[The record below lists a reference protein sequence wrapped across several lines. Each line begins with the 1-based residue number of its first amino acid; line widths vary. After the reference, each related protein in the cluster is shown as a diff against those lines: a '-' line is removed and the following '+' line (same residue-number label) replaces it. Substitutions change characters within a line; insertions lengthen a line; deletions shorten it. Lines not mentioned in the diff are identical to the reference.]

1 MKTINPRTLF
11 ICTFLLAGAPALA
24 QEAETPDPETA
35 AYEAALESARQGQEA
50 AEQALE
56 QVHAEL
62 QRVAEQQHLAEGTEQ
77 ASLSEAQRTEMRA
90 QLSRAHEELRR
101 ASREVARAHRE
112 IELAHRGARAGF
124 APRAGLFQLGDKA
137 VIGVVLGDST
147 DSGVPVLGVSPDG
160 PSDRAGIQQGDVI
173 VALMGQELA
182 GDAQADPRAVL
193 TQAMKEVK
201 VGDELLITVDRD
213 GQRIDFEVTADKRE
227 PFAWQSFVRLPSAPL
242 APGAP
247 GAPLVVE
254 RIEIP
259 QIDHEDLHEQVER
272 LRENIERA
280 RVVVR
285 TRKDGEPGAFENSY
299 EYHFDSLS
307 DIGDEALRSANVWF
321 GLPATRGL
329 KLAEMDDTLAAYF
342 KADSGVLVLKAK
354 QDNELQLRSGDVIT
368 AIGEQPVSKPAD
380 VMRALREWEPGASI
394 EIQIKR
400 ERRNKTLD
408 VVLPERR
415 LGYGFVPRTEDV
427 QVDVRVE

>member
-11 ICTFLLAGAPALA
+11 MCSALLAGGPALA
-24 QEAETPDPETA
+24 QETETPDPEIA
-35 AYEAALESARQGQEA
+35 AYEAALEAARQGQEA

-56 QVHAEL
+56 QVNAEL
-62 QRVAEQQHLAEGTEQ
+62 QRVAEQQHLAQANEQ
-77 ASLSEAQRTEMRA
+77 ASLSETQRAEMRA

-101 ASREVARAHRE
+101 VSREVARAHRE
-112 IELAHRGARAGF
+112 IELTNRAASAAF

-173 VALMGQELA
+173 VAMMGQELA
-182 GDAQADPRAVL
+182 GDVQADPRAVL
-193 TQAMKEVK
+193 SQAMEGVK
-201 VGDELLITVDRD
+201 VGDELVITVERD
-213 GQRIDFEVTADKRE
+213 GQRMDFEVTADKRE

-259 QIDHEDLHEQVER
+259 QIDHEALQEQVER
-272 LRENIERA
+272 LRENVERA

-285 TRKDGEPGAFENSY
+285 TREDGEPMEFENSY
-299 EYHFDSLS
+299 EYSFDTLS
-307 DIGDEALRSANVWF
+307 DLGDEALRSANVWF

-342 KADSGVLVLKAK
+342 KADSGVLVLKARE
-354 QDNELQLRSGDVIT
+354 DNDLQLRSGDVIT
-368 AIGEQPVSKPAD
+368 AIGDTPVNKPAD

-394 EIQIKR
+394 EIHIKR

-408 VVLPERR
+408 VVLPEQR
-415 LGYGFVPRTEDV
+415 LGYDV
-427 QVDVRVE
+427 EVRVE